1 MSTKK
6 IKKQST
12 GLISLLVAGLIIA
25 GSYYFPQLTQEGG
38 QSGQPSYY
46 VNDSGI
52 DQETP
57 SQELA
62 SSVLTEEVLSQ
73 LGHHIEWKGTGSFIL
88 NGNQTNLNADVASA
102 P

>member
-38 QSGQPSYY
+38 QSGQPSY
-46 VNDSGI
+46 
-52 DQETP
+52 
-57 SQELA
+57 
-62 SSVLTEEVLSQ
+62 
-73 LGHHIEWKGTGSFIL
+73 
-88 NGNQTNLNADVASA
+88 
-102 P
+102 